1 MLSTAMHTSFT
12 ACVDIVYIVVCTC
25 ELSSTCVYYV
35 MYVCVQVR
43 VSVCE

>member
-1 MLSTAMHTSFT
+1 MLSTAMHTFLYCIS
-12 ACVDIVYIVVCTC
+12 VHNYIVVCMC